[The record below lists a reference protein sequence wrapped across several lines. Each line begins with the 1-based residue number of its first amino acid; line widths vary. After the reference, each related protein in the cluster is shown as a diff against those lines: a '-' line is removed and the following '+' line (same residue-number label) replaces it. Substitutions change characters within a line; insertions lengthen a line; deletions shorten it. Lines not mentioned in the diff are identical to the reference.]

1 MSTKKLIL
9 SFAIIVVVSC
19 FGISHGG
26 TNNSIAGYD
35 TFERN
40 SELIP
45 IELSPKMLKTSPFE
59 PSGICWI
66 NELNR
71 YLIVSDDTGTKK
83 LKNIPLLFSVNTQ
96 GKVDDQLVNIKGINR
111 INDLES
117 ITRDDK
123 GFIYLLSSQ
132 VSGKKGKRKKSREL
146 FVKTRLNGHNVDV
159 VSYVHLLQLLKNA
172 VAEKVIVP
180 SDLGIDDDNFAELN
194 IEGIC
199 FFQDKIYLG
208 LESPLDDEG
217 RSLIWV
223 LENPSD
229 LFNTK
234 RLNSSSVRLWA
245 KVRLSSFGK
254 KRSME
259 LGIWCF

>member
-1 MSTKKLIL
+1 M
-9 SFAIIVVVSC
+9 SC

-132 VSGKKGKRKKSREL
+132 VSGKKGKNQENS
-146 FVKTRLNGHNVDV
+146 
-159 VSYVHLLQLLKNA
+159 LLKRDLM
-172 VAEKVIVP
+172 VIM
-180 SDLGIDDDNFAELN
+180 LM
-194 IEGIC
+194 
-199 FFQDKIYLG
+199 
-208 LESPLDDEG
+208 
-217 RSLIWV
+217 
-223 LENPSD
+223 
-229 LFNTK
+229 LFLMFTCC
-234 RLNSSSVRLWA
+234 SY
-245 KVRLSSFGK
+245 
-254 KRSME
+254 
-259 LGIWCF
+259 